1 MNPQQNLQNPRCLVV
16 VVVVSMLLLLCDVV
30 VEMRAYFGH
39 AHGQVQAEC
48 VDSKEPSLPN
58 QGQPP
63 TLKLLHELKSFAL
76 MEAVVG
82 ELVGGSY

>member
-1 MNPQQNLQNPRCLVV
+1 MNPQQNLLNPRCLVV
-16 VVVVSMLLLLCDVV
+16 VVVSMLLLCD

-82 ELVGGSY
+82 ELVAASY